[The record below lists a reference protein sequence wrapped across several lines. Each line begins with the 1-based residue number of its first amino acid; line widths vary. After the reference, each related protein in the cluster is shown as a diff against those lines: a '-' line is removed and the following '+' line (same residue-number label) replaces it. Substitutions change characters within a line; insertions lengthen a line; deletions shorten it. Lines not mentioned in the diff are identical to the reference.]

1 MVSFGKK
8 AKTAL
13 KFISLLK
20 LEVCILLSMLAFSI
34 RGIPFNQ
41 LLQDKICMQNYGNDR
56 KYCRDLAEITVEDD
70 PKGFKIKILKDVTD
84 MGLYFVLILTLPSV
98 FWSLFIGPWMDKYP
112 HARKI
117 LIIVYSIGALLEVI
131 LYALNAYMFNWG
143 KIILI
148 N

>member
-1 MVSFGKK
+1 MASFGKK
-8 AKTAL
+8 VKTAL

-20 LEVCILLSMLAFSI
+20 PEVCILLNMFAFSV

-41 LLQDKICMQNYGNDR
+41 MLQDKICMQNYINDR
-56 KYCRDLAEITVEDD
+56 QYCRDLAEITVEDD
-70 PKGFKIKILKDVTD
+70 LKGYKIKILKDVTD
-84 MGLYFVLILTLPSV
+84 MGLYFVLILTIPSV

-117 LIIVYSIGALLEVI
+117 LIIVYSIGATLEVI
-131 LYALNAYMFNWG
+131 LSGLNAYMFDWG
-143 KIILI
+143 KIRLI

>member
-1 MVSFGKK
+1 MTSFGKK
-8 AKTAL
+8 VKTAF

-20 LEVCILLSMLAFSI
+20 PEVCILLSMFAFHI

-84 MGLYFVLILTLPSV
+84 MGLYFILILTLPSV

-117 LIIVYSIGALLEVI
+117 LIISYSIGSTLEVI
-131 LYALNAYMFNWG
+131 LCAFNAYMFNWG

>member
-1 MVSFGKK
+1 MASFYQKF
-8 AKTAL
+8 KTAL

-20 LEVCILLSMLAFSI
+20 PEFCVVLCMLSFSI

-41 LLQDKICMQNYGNDR
+41 LLQDKICMQYCEDDR
-56 KYCRDLAEITVEDD
+56 KYCRDLAENTVEDD

-131 LYALNAYMFNWG
+131 LCALNAYMFNWG

>member
-1 MVSFGKK
+1 MASFGEKV
-8 AKTAL
+8 KTAF

-20 LEVCILLSMLAFSI
+20 PEVFILLSSLAFSL

-56 KYCRDLAEITVEDD
+56 KYCIDLAEITVEDD
-70 PKGFKIKILKDVTD
+70 PKGFKIKILKDVTE
-84 MGLYFVLILTLPSV
+84 LSFYFTLILTLPSV
-98 FWSLFIGPWMDKYP
+98 LWSLFIGPWMDKYP

-117 LIIVYSIGALLEVI
+117 LIIAYSIGSTLEVI
-131 LYALNAYMFNWG
+131 LCALNAYMFNWG
-143 KIILI
+143 KIKQI